1 MKVLVIG
8 AGLGGLALA
17 QGLHRDGVDVHVFER
32 RSDRTVGLQG
42 YGLHLNEAGCAAL
55 RECVPPANWSRI
67 DAGAGYAGSTA
78 GFYDHRL
85 RRLTR
90 VGNGRQGSRRSVGR
104 LALRDL
110 LLEGLPEQRVHWGKE
125 FERYEQL
132 PTGRVRAHFADGT
145 YAEGD
150 LLVGADASDSR
161 VRRQYLP
168 GITRQETGVLTVAGR
183 TPLTPEATAGLPAEI
198 LDGTPN
204 SIVPAGPGWM
214 FVCAWRTG
222 IPLTAEHTG
231 GGPYVV
237 WAYIADRASLP
248 PDVTRQT
255 PAALRELVLSRI
267 RTWSPALTTL
277 VDRCDVDSVAPVA
290 LRSMPE
296 LTSWDSSNVT
306 LLGDAIHNM
315 TPMAGVG
322 ANTALRDAAGLR
334 RALREVTAGR
344 CDLVTAVAAYE
355 ARMRGY
361 ANPAVAASLRNAR
374 HAGTEALL
382 PRTAFRTLLRVA
394 DRVPALKRAMFSA

>member
-1 MKVLVIG
+1 MRVLVIG

-17 QGLHRDGVDVHVFER
+17 QGLSRDGVDVHVFER
-32 RSDRTVGLQG
+32 RADRGVGLQG
-42 YGLHLNEAGCAAL
+42 YGLHLDEAGCAAL
-55 RECVPPANWSRI
+55 REILPPANWSEI
-67 DAGAGYAGSTA
+67 DARAGQAGSTA

-85 RRLTR
+85 RPLTR
-90 VGNGRQGSRRSVGR
+90 VDNGRRGGRRSIGR
-104 LALRDL
+104 LGLRDA
-110 LLEGLPEQRVHWGKE
+110 LLEGLDERRVHWGKE

-132 PTGRVRAHFADGT
+132 PAGRVRAHFADGT
-145 YAEGD
+145 HAEGD
-150 LLVGADASDSR
+150 LLVGADASNSR

-168 GITRQETGVLTVAGR
+168 DITRQDTGVLTIAGR
-183 TPLTPEATAGLPAEI
+183 SPLTPRATAGLPAGI

-222 IPLTAEHTG
+222 TDQASGHTG
-231 GGPYVV
+231 DHPYVV

-248 PDVTRQT
+248 ADVTRRT

-267 RTWSPALTTL
+267 HTWSPALTTL
-277 VDRCDVDSVAPVA
+277 VARCAVDSVAPIP

-296 LTSWDSSNVT
+296 LTPWPAGNVT

-322 ANTALRDAAGLR
+322 ANTALRDAAELR
-334 RALREVTAGR
+334 RALGDVTSGR
-344 CDLVTAVAAYE
+344 RDLVTAVAAYE
-355 ARMRGY
+355 TRMRAY

-374 HAGTEALL
+374 NAGNAARL

-394 DRVPALKRAMFSA
+394 DRVPAVKRAMFAS